1 MMTPNARSLSY
12 WEYARLGSRWFA
24 AAAGAAFMLFASH
37 VGGAGSVDK
46 LGMGDGVRV
55 TVFQYPDLTTE
66 TRVSQRGTITF
77 PLIGEIKIGGLTP
90 AAAGSEIARQL
101 KRGKYLLNPQV
112 TVVMTEL
119 RSRQVSVLGQVNKPG
134 RYALDETSAKLTD
147 VLALAGGVSEV
158 GADTVSIVLDRNGN
172 TEKLEIDLAAMVRT
186 GDLSKNIDIQNG
198 DTVYV
203 QRAPVFYIYGEVRK
217 AGSYRFEKNMTV
229 MQAVSV
235 GGGLTE
241 RATERGIN
249 ISRRGVDGKLQRV
262 EVGLMDRVQPDDVIH
277 IKEGWF

>member
-1 MMTPNARSLSY
+1 MDWILRLRVTHA
-12 WEYARLGSRWFA
+12 ARLRIVRAAVASFA
-24 AAAGAAFMLFASH
+24 LMLFAVPV
-37 VGGAGSVDK
+37 VGSEGIDR
-46 LGMGDGVRV
+46 LGIGDGVRV

-66 TRVSQRGTITF
+66 TRVSQSGTISF
-77 PLIGEIKIGGLTP
+77 PLIGEVKIGGMTTT
-90 AAAGSEIARQL
+90 AAGSEIARQL

-147 VLALAGGVSEV
+147 VIALAGGVNEV
-158 GADTVSIVLDRNGN
+158 GADIVHIVLNRDGR
-172 TEKLEIDLAAMVRT
+172 TERMEVDLGAMVRN
-186 GDLSKNIDIQNG
+186 GDLTKNIDIRNG
-198 DTVYV
+198 DTIYV
-203 QRAPVFYIYGEVRK
+203 QKAPVFYIYGEVRR

-229 MQAVSV
+229 MQAISL
-235 GGGLTE
+235 GGGFTE

-249 ISRRGVDGKLQRV
+249 VSRRSPDGKLQRL
-262 EVGLMDRVQPDDVIH
+262 EVSLMDRVQPDDVIH

>member
-1 MMTPNARSLSY
+1 
-12 WEYARLGSRWFA
+12 
-24 AAAGAAFMLFASH
+24 
-37 VGGAGSVDK
+37 
-46 LGMGDGVRV
+46 V
-55 TVFQYPDLTTE
+55 T
-66 TRVSQRGTITF
+66 G
-77 PLIGEIKIGGLTP
+77 
-90 AAAGSEIARQL
+90 
-101 KRGKYLLNPQV
+101 
-112 TVVMTEL
+112 VMTVL
-119 RSRQVSVLGQVNKPG
+119 SSRQVSVLGQVHKPG
-134 RYALDETSAKLTD
+134 RYALEETRAKLTD
-147 VLALAGGVSEV
+147 VLALAGGVSEG
-158 GADTVSIVLDRNGN
+158 GADTVSIVLDRNGK

>member
-1 MMTPNARSLSY
+1 MS
-12 WEYARLGSRWFA
+12 
-24 AAAGAAFMLFASH
+24 
-37 VGGAGSVDK
+37 GAGSVDK

-158 GADTVSIVLDRNGN
+158 GADTVSIVLDRNGK

>member
-1 MMTPNARSLSY
+1 MNRQGPILQ
-12 WEYARLGSRWFA
+12 YAAAGRPSKWFA
-24 AAAGAAFMLFASH
+24 ALAGVAMMLVAAHAAGAQAA
-37 VGGAGSVDK
+37 DR
-46 LGMGDGVRV
+46 LGVGDGVRV

-66 TRVSQRGTITF
+66 TRISQRGTITF
-77 PLIGEIKIGGLTP
+77 PLIGEVKLEGLTL
-90 AAAGSEIARQL
+90 AGAGNEIARQL

-112 TVVMTEL
+112 TVAMTEL

-158 GADTVSIVLDRNGN
+158 GADTVSIVLDRNGR

-186 GDLSKNIDIQNG
+186 GDLSKNIDVQNG
-198 DTVYV
+198 DTIYV
-203 QRAPVFYIYGEVRK
+203 QRAPVFYIYGEVRRS
-217 AGSYRFEKNMTV
+217 GSYRFEKNMTV

-235 GGGLTE
+235 GGGFTE

-249 ISRRGVDGKLQRV
+249 ISRRSVDGKLQRL
-262 EVGLMDRVQPDDVIH
+262 EVTLMDRVQPDDVIY
-277 IKEGWF
+277 IMEGWF

>member
-1 MMTPNARSLSY
+1 VAS
-12 WEYARLGSRWFA
+12 FA
-24 AAAGAAFMLFASH
+24 LMLFAVPV
-37 VGGAGSVDK
+37 VGSEGIDR
-46 LGMGDGVRV
+46 LGIGDGVRV

-66 TRVSQRGTITF
+66 TRVSQSGTITF
-77 PLIGEIKIGGLTP
+77 PLIGEVKIGGMTTT
-90 AAAGSEIARQL
+90 AAGSEIARQL

-147 VLALAGGVSEV
+147 VLALAGGVNEV
-158 GADTVSIVLDRNGN
+158 GADIVHIVLNRDGR
-172 TEKLEIDLAAMVRT
+172 TERMEVDLGAMVRN
-186 GDLSKNIDIQNG
+186 GDLSKNIDIRNG
-198 DTVYV
+198 DTIYV
-203 QRAPVFYIYGEVRK
+203 QKAPVFYIYGEVRR

-229 MQAVSV
+229 MQAISL
-235 GGGLTE
+235 GGGFTE

-249 ISRRGVDGKLQRV
+249 VSRRSPDGKLQRL
-262 EVGLMDRVQPDDVIH
+262 EVSLMDRVQPDDVIH

>member
-1 MMTPNARSLSY
+1 MNLTLRLDVLCGAIRRRSLRAALAGCALVLLALPALGA
-12 WEYARLGSRWFA
+12 EGLDRLGP
-24 AAAGAAFMLFASH
+24 
-37 VGGAGSVDK
+37 
-46 LGMGDGVRV
+46 GDGVRV

-66 TRVSQRGTITF
+66 TRISQSGTITF
-77 PLIGEIKIGGLTP
+77 PLVGEVKIGGLTT

-101 KRGKYLLNPQV
+101 KRGKYMLNPQV

-119 RSRQVSVLGQVNKPG
+119 RSRQVSILGQVNKPG

-147 VLALAGGVSEV
+147 VLALAGGVNEV
-158 GADTVSIVLDRNGN
+158 GADTVHIVLNRDGR
-172 TEKLEIDLAAMVRT
+172 TERMEIDIGAMVRS
-186 GDLSKNIDIQNG
+186 GDLSKNIDIRNG
-198 DTVYV
+198 DTIYV
-203 QRAPVFYIYGEVRK
+203 QRAPVFYIYGEVRR

-229 MQAVSV
+229 MQAISL

-249 ISRRGVDGKLQRV
+249 ISRRSPDGKLQKV

-277 IKEGWF
+277 VREGWF